1 MTNTTFIISGGAG
14 RVVTAIPA
22 LEKYHRLN
30 PDDDFK
36 VLVHGWQDLYWS
48 HPILQDRTFAANQKG
63 QFESY
68 IRDSRVVTPEPYTLN
83 SFFTQKK
90 NLVESFDE
98 IINETDDHSD
108 LTQEKYL
115 YTTKIEKLQA
125 CELFGNFINHTKK
138 NKVIVFQP
146 FGSGADI
153 INGDVVDRS
162 NRSMTRESYYKMVQE
177 LGKFATVIYASLPQF
192 RNPND
197 KTSIT
202 FDEHKPYLRALTAFI
217 EQCDYYVGV
226 CSVGQHVAK
235 ALKKPGSI
243 LMGSTDER
251 SFSYPDYFSILR
263 KEGREPVYSPW
274 RLSDGDCEF
283 ADRSN
288 EGIMDFTDEELQ
300 DICDHIKERVLG
312 TPNMTVETTPEETD
326 CGDSCGRMNYG

>member
-14 RVVTAIPA
+14 RVVTSIPA

-36 VLVHGWQDLYWS
+36 VIVHGWQDIYWS
-48 HPILQDRTFAANQKG
+48 HPILQDRVFPANQKG
-63 QFESY
+63 HFENY
-68 IRDSRVVTPEPYTLN
+68 IKDSRVVAPEPYTLN
-83 SFFTQKK
+83 SFFNQKK

-98 IINETDDHSD
+98 IINNTDDHSD
-108 LTQEKYL
+108 LTTERYLHTSIVEKHRS
-115 YTTKIEKLQA
+115 
-125 CELFGNFINHTKK
+125 CELFGKYINKTKK
-138 NKVIVFQP
+138 DKVIVFQP
-146 FGSGADI
+146 FGSGVDI
-153 INGDVVDRS
+153 INGAVIDRS
-162 NRSMTRESYYKMVQE
+162 NRSLSRESYYKIVQE
-177 LGKFATVIYASLPQF
+177 LGKFATVVYASMPQF
-192 RNPND
+192 RHPND
-197 KTSIT
+197 QISIT
-202 FDEHKPYLRALTAFI
+202 FDEHQPYLRVLTSFI

-235 ALKKPGSI
+235 AFKKPGTI
-243 LMGSTDER
+243 LMGGTDER
-251 SFSYPDYFSILR
+251 SFSYPDHFSILR

-312 TPNMTVETTPEETD
+312 TPNMAVQQHVPENTN
-326 CGDSCGRMNYG
+326 GLNYD